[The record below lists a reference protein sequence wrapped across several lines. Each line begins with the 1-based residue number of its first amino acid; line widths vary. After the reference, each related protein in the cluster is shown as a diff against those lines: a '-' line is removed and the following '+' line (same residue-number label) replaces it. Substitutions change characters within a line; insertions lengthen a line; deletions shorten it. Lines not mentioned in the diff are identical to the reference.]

1 MSDFVVLLYCGCGL
15 CCLWQHSPQPQY
27 SNITPIV
34 LHTLTHL
41 PKIRQACYTFV
52 IPSRC
57 DGAPEELL
65 EALEQDVT
73 ENVATGEGYNWR
85 AKEVRDLWTLALVIV
100 GYVCFFC
107 TCLLLGRFYSPPGM
121 VTG

>member
-1 MSDFVVLLYCGCGL
+1 MGFVRYVNL
-15 CCLWQHSPQPQY
+15 
-27 SNITPIV
+27 TPIV

-41 PKIRQACYTFV
+41 PKTRQACYTFV